1 MTEIPAGFVMPN
13 FGPRA
18 AAPSP
23 AQGQFVSAP
32 VSSGPRKMAF
42 ICSKGNLDMAYPA
55 LIMGNAAL
63 GEGCEVHIFFT
74 FWGLDII
81 NKKLNHK
88 LQLTLSGNTAMHMAD
103 LGRLRPGLEYRS
115 MPQQLGGLPGMTA
128 FATRMMKQ
136 QMADLEIPDVPQ
148 FLDLAALDR
157 DDDVCVYFR
166 SSSTMAA
173 GATARLTV
181 EDRSGA
187 GGATLLE
194 RRYRALR
201 PPEMERI
208 RAAADSLAV
217 GLASPAQ
224 PGLMRPSGDTA
235 VASTITR
242 PAPPRAM
249 LA

>member
-23 AQGQFVSAP
+23 AQGQVVSAP

-128 FATRMMKQ
+128 FATKMMKQ

-148 FLDLAALDR
+148 FLDLLA
-157 DDDVCVYFR
+157 
-166 SSSTMAA
+166 AA
-173 GATARLTV
+173 GAHFYACKLTFDMMKMI
-181 EDRSGA
+181 EADLHD
-187 GGATLLE
+187 ATE
-194 RRYRALR
+194 GV
-201 PPEMERI
+201 I
-208 RAAADSLAV
+208 SAADFVEISE
-217 GLASPAQ
+217 GAQ
-224 PGLMRPSGDTA
+224 
-235 VASTITR
+235 IIFI
-242 PAPPRAM
+242 
-249 LA
+249 